1 MIIAIIILL
10 VIILC
15 GLGYI
20 KSLLAQKETLLRQAN
35 MKRLFMKNISNEI
48 RVPLRDI
55 NHAAPTIAE
64 EGLYLSKS
72 EKQAIAHRIVNNA
85 GLIETLLDEIQV
97 FSEGENVRLPLVLR
111 TINPNFLCNR
121 CVEEN
126 QISKKNDKVKLQFVR
141 QMNNDFTIRTDP
153 RLVELIL
160 NKLIQNSLRFT
171 KEGEVTVGCN
181 TTELYNRLV
190 IFVQDTGVG
199 IPENRKGML
208 FNWFEKPDDMFDEAE
223 LDLSIAQKL
232 ADQLDGA
239 IQLDE
244 SVQRGTRIR
253 IVLPLK

>member
-1 MIIAIIILL
+1 MIVVIIVLV

-20 KSLLAQKETLLRQAN
+20 KSLLTQKQALQRQAN
-35 MKRLFMKNISNEI
+35 MKHKFMKSISDEI

-64 EGLYLSKS
+64 AGLYLSKS
-72 EKQAIAHRIVNNA
+72 EKQAIADRLINNA
-85 GLIETLLDEIQV
+85 GLIETLLDEIQA
-97 FSEGENVRLPLVLR
+97 FWEGENLRLPLIIR

-126 QISKKNDKVKLQFVR
+126 QIGKENSKVKLQFVR

-153 RLVELIL
+153 RFVELIL

-181 TTELYNRLV
+181 TNELYNRLV

-199 IPENRKGML
+199 IPEKRKGML
-208 FNWFEKPDDMFDEAE
+208 FNWFEQPDDTLDEAE

-232 ADQLDGA
+232 AEQLDGT

-244 SVQRGTRIR
+244 NVQRGTRIR